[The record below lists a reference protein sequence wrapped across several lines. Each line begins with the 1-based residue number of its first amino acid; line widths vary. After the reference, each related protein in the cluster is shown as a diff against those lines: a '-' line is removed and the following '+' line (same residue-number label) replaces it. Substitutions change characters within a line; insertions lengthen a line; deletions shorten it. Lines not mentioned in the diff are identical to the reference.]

1 MNSPSPYSPYSPQGL
16 SVPYGDSPSPKK
28 SLWKQWW
35 FWLLLVL
42 LIPVLF
48 FVVLFIYF
56 LLNPDFA
63 DEETKEEAFQTYVCR
78 TSLDSSQDQQGQ
90 ARSVA
95 IGVLADKSS
104 SSAERRT
111 ALDIVSHNMGADA
124 ISTVPLTVSPDN
136 DRSCYGWVYEHM
148 LEQRKDKEYVDFT
161 YQDAED
167 AGIFK

>member
-1 MNSPSPYSPYSPQGL
+1 M
-16 SVPYGDSPSPKK
+16 PYGDSPSPKK

-42 LIPVLF
+42 LIPVLC

-78 TSLDSSQDQQGQ
+78 TSLDSPQDQQGQ

-111 ALDIVSHNMGADA
+111 ALDIVSHSMGADA
-124 ISTVPLTVSPDN
+124 ISTCLLYTSPSPRD
-136 DRSCYGWVYEHM
+136 
-148 LEQRKDKEYVDFT
+148 
-161 YQDAED
+161 
-167 AGIFK
+167 